1 MRKTFLIARA
11 NVRKAKGQTIAIV
24 ALILIT
30 ALLLNLWLI
39 LSLDYTA
46 NFDRYHDKLNAQHV
60 TLSISGEN
68 ETEIREFLTETLRP
82 DSRVSQ
88 FALDDCMSMAGTF
101 PYNNGQM
108 NGWFIFLE
116 KDAAL
121 SREIGRAEITEAGTL
136 TSGVYLPLIYKS
148 DDIQVGD
155 RLEITVGGSTI
166 EYTVCGF
173 FNSVMLGSHN
183 CSLTEIILSADKY
196 EELIAA
202 AVAPQATLCS
212 VRLADKTQNQ
222 NFEAEFGNSVFA
234 RFPTA
239 TIMTNSYDNVLQ
251 ARYISQMICSGV
263 ISAMAFFVLLIALV
277 VIAAN
282 IINYVQVN
290 MQNLGVL
297 KAAGYTSAQLVGA
310 LLMQFLTLTAI
321 AAVVGVALSYCLFPA
336 VNAMMV
342 SQTGIPY
349 AVTFLP
355 LQFVIVLAVLCG
367 AVALSVWV
375 AARRIKRI
383 EPIVA
388 LRSGTQTHN
397 FKKNRVPLDKT
408 KAPLNFALAL
418 KTTLSGMKHNVTVC
432 ITMLVVS
439 LVVVFSGLM
448 TENMIVNMQP
458 FIDLIVGEMPESCV
472 NVNTDVEEEFL
483 QLVNTDGRVE
493 KVYLYNSLVV
503 THDGGTEL
511 VATISDDF
519 SKANN
524 QSIVFEGRFPKFDN
538 EIALAAKY
546 SRETGLRIGDE
557 IELAVGGKK
566 ATYLICG
573 YTQISNQLG
582 KDCLITREGYERLAE
597 LANASYYMNLT
608 EGVDIDEFNAEMQ
621 ERFGANANMVIN
633 GVAAIESM
641 ATVYTSLMTVLVIAI
656 LVLSA
661 IIIAFVLYLLVR
673 TLLNNRK
680 RDFGIMKALGYTTG
694 QLVLQ
699 TAMSFMPSII
709 LSTIVGLM
717 VSAFVINPL
726 TALFLSGIGIVKC
739 TFTVPVG
746 FTVAAGAGLI
756 LLSFGILCLLSLR
769 IKKIT
774 PRNLLAGE

>member
-1 MRKTFLIARA
+1 MRKLFLIARA
-11 NVRKAKGQTIAIV
+11 NVRKAKGQTVAIV
-24 ALILIT
+24 ALILIA

-39 LSLDYTA
+39 LSMDYTA

-60 TLSISGEN
+60 TLAISGDDKAQIN
-68 ETEIREFLTETLRP
+68 DFLTESLGSDNRIE
-82 DSRVSQ
+82 Q
-88 FALDDCMSMAGTF
+88 FTLDDCLSMAGTF

-121 SREIGRAEITEAGTL
+121 SCAIGRAEITEDSDY
-136 TSGVYLPLIYKS
+136 TSGAYLPLIYKS
-148 DDIQVGD
+148 DDIQTGD
-155 RLEITVGGSTI
+155 TLEITIGGHTV
-166 EYTVCGF
+166 EYVVCGF

-183 CSLTEIILSADKY
+183 CSMTEVILSADKY
-196 EELIAA
+196 DELKTAA
-202 AVAPQATLCS
+202 YAPQATLCS
-212 VRLADKTQNQ
+212 VRLADKSQNE
-222 NFEAEFGNSVFA
+222 NFEAEMGTKVSA

-239 TIMTNSYDNVLQ
+239 TIMTNSYDNVVQ
-251 ARYISQMICSGV
+251 ARYISQMICSGI

-277 VIAAN
+277 VIASN

-297 KAAGYTSAQLVGA
+297 KAAGYTSAQLMGA
-310 LLMQFLTLTAI
+310 VLLQFLTITTI
-321 AAVVGVALSYCLFPA
+321 AAVVGIALSYALFPA
-336 VNAMMV
+336 VNAMMI

-349 AVTFLP
+349 AITFLAVP
-355 LQFVIVLAVLCG
+355 FVIVLAVLCG
-367 AVALSVWV
+367 AVALSVWL
-375 AARRIKRI
+375 ASRRIKRI

-388 LRSGTQTHN
+388 LRFGMQTHN
-397 FKKNRVPLDKT
+397 FKKNRVPLSKT

-418 KTTLSGMKHNVTVC
+418 KTTLSGLKHNVTVC
-432 ITMLVVS
+432 ITMFVVS

-448 TENMIVNMQP
+448 TENVIVNMQP
-458 FIDLIVGEMPESCV
+458 FIDLIVGEMPDSCV
-472 NVNTDVEEEFL
+472 NVNVTAEEEFL
-483 QLVNTDGRVE
+483 QCVNNDKRVE
-493 KVYLYNSLVV
+493 KVYLYNSLAV
-503 THDGGTEL
+503 THVGGIEL
-511 VATISDDF
+511 VATFSDDF

-538 EIALAAKY
+538 EVALAAKY
-546 SRETGLRIGDE
+546 AREAGLHMGDE

-582 KDCLITREGYERLAE
+582 KDCLLTREGYEKLAE
-597 LANASYYMNLT
+597 MSSASYYMNLT
-608 EGVDIDEFNAEMQ
+608 EGTDIDEFNTEMQ
-621 ERFGANANMVIN
+621 EKFAADVNMVVN

-641 ATVYTSLMTVLVIAI
+641 ATVYTTLMMVIVIAI

-673 TLLNNRK
+673 TMLNNRK
-680 RDFGIMKALGYTTG
+680 RDYGIMKALGFTTG

-699 TAMSFMPSII
+699 TALSFMPSII
-709 LSTIVGLM
+709 LSTVVGLT
-717 VSAFVINPL
+717 VCAFVINPL
-726 TALFLSGIGIVKC
+726 TALFLGGIGIVKC

-746 FTVAAGAGLI
+746 FIVAAGVGLI
-756 LLSFGILCLLSLR
+756 ALSFGLACLLSLR
-769 IKKIT
+769 IRKIA